1 MRIYLDLPYKL
12 SLLISLLETLTR
24 WSLAHPGEEI
34 LIVPLTMDLTPEQ
47 RAQVEALLEA
57 QTRDEPRPTASA

>member
-1 MRIYLDLPYKL
+1 MRISLDLPYKL
-12 SLLISLLETLTR
+12 SLLMSLLEVLRT

-34 LIVPLTMDLTPEQ
+34 LIVPLTADLTAAQ

-57 QTRDEPRPTASA
+57 QSEPSA